1 MHWSTIDLNMER
13 LPLFPLNTVLFPGM
27 PLYLH
32 IFEERYQLMIM
43 RCLEKRSP
51 FGVVMIRN
59 GNEVEGFGPQ
69 AEPYLIGCTAHIAQ
83 VQELG
88 DGRKNIVAIG
98 HERFEILQQYHDE
111 PYLTGDIRL
120 LLLQHPG
127 EAELRRQS
135 RYLRAGLEHY
145 LNSLQQIDNS
155 NSESP
160 QLPNDPLSLLYLAA
174 WILRIPPAE
183 KQTLLGENDALR
195 LVTRLRALYRREV
208 TLLNIVAAPV
218 APEQSVGPFSVN

>member
-1 MHWSTIDLNMER
+1 MER

-27 PLYLH
+27 PIYLH

-51 FGVVMIRN
+51 FGVVMIRS
-59 GNEVEGFGPQ
+59 GNEVEGLGPS

-127 EAELRRQS
+127 EVELRQQS

-145 LNSLQQIDNS
+145 LKSLQQIDNS
-155 NSESP
+155 DSDSP
-160 QLPNDPLSLLYLAA
+160 QLPSDPLSLIYLSAS
-174 WILRIPPAE
+174 ILRIPASE
-183 KQTLLGENDALR
+183 KQALLDENDALR
-195 LVTRLRALYRREV
+195 LVMSLRALYRREI
-208 TLLNIVAAPV
+208 TLLGIMASPI
-218 APEQSVGPFSVN
+218 APETSAGPFSLS